1 MWWFQMV
8 SVFRAL
14 GLSVLLLGLALS
26 ACNGPAATPSVVV
39 SIKPIHALVAGVM
52 EGVEEPGLL
61 MDGMT
66 SPHTYQMRPS
76 HARQLARADLVIW
89 VGPGVEATF
98 PETLDM
104 LPAAVTTMRLEE
116 APGLS
121 LLPVR
126 VGGIRLEVEDPQ
138 TPHSDDQHGDDH
150 YEGIDPHI
158 WLDPRNAVVLTNAI
172 VTKLSALDPENAG
185 IYRQNGDAQIAR
197 LEALDAELSET
208 LAPVSGVPFMTF
220 HDAFQY
226 FEMAYGLNGVAS
238 IAISPERMPGARTVT
253 ALRRAIQ
260 DEGVVCVFTEPQFE
274 PQLLQTVLEGS
285 GAWAG
290 TLDPL
295 GEDIAPGPG
304 AYEAILRQLAQNMVT
319 DLGGPHSDEDPTSP

>member
-1 MWWFQMV
+1 LWWFQMAN
-8 SVFRAL
+8 VFRAI
-14 GLSVLLLGLALS
+14 GLSVLLLGLTLS
-26 ACNGPAATPSVVV
+26 GCRAPVATPSVVV

-61 MDGMT
+61 MDGMA

-76 HARQLARADLVIW
+76 DARQLARADLVIW
-89 VGPGVEATF
+89 VGPGVEGTF

-104 LPAAVTTMRLEE
+104 LPAAVITMQLEE
-116 APGLS
+116 TPGLS

-126 VGGIRLEVEDPQ
+126 TGSLHLEADDPQ
-138 TPHSDDQHGDDH
+138 TPHVEAQHVDGQH
-150 YEGIDPHI
+150 EGMDPHI
-158 WLDPRNAVVLTNAI
+158 WLDPLNAVVLTNAF
-172 VTKLSALDPENAG
+172 VAQLSALDPENAG

-197 LEALDAELSET
+197 LRALDAELRET
-208 LAPVSGVPFMTF
+208 LAPISSVPFMTF

-226 FEMAYGLNGVAS
+226 FEAAYGLNGVAS

-253 ALRRAIQ
+253 ALRREIQ
-260 DEGVVCVFTEPQFE
+260 EQGVVCVFTEPQFE

-295 GEDIAPGPG
+295 GENIAPGPR
-304 AYEAILRQLAQNMVT
+304 AYEAILRQLAHNMVA
-319 DLGGPHSDEDPTSP
+319 DLGSPHSSEGSTSP